1 MTRKFIAVVHASIV
15 MGGKELDLLA
25 KVRFT
30 HVPAYPGRGPRYAD
44 GGLPPEPECVE
55 DVEVIDLVSD
65 TNGFCPTLTRP
76 DWLCEWIA
84 ANVDEADL
92 LAEVDYGP
100 DPDEMRERQRD
111 EAMDRREENRMWGA
125 EE

>member
-1 MTRKFIAVVHASIV
+1 MTRKFIAVVHANLV
-15 MGGKELDLLA
+15 MGGNELNLLA

-30 HVPAYPGRGPRYAD
+30 HHPGREATQPSYAS
-44 GGLPPEPECVE
+44 GGDPPEPESVE

-65 TNGFCPTLTRP
+65 TSGFCPTLTRP
-76 DWLCEWIA
+76 EWLCDWIA

-100 DPDEMRERQRD
+100 DADEMRERMQDRD
-111 EAMDRREENRMWGA
+111 MHKGEWSFDE
-125 EE
+125 